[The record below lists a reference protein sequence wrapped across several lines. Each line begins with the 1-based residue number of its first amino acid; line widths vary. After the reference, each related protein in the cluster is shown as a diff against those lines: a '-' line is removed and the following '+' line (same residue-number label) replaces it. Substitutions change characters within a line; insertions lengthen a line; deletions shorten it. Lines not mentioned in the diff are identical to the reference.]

1 MSIATPTTTS
11 APPATASAPAPVI
24 AERSRA
30 VSADLVTLVSYGIG
44 DMAITV
50 SMVLFGLYV
59 LFFYTSVM
67 GLPGVIVGLASASGL
82 AWDALIDPYIGHR
95 SDVARGR
102 FARRHGFMLA
112 GSLLMGASFF
122 LLLSPPRVGATG
134 TVAWL
139 VVATFLFR
147 TSAALFRIPYLGLG
161 AELSTDYHGRTVVVG
176 VRSFF
181 GLVGTLL
188 AATLSFPLFFPNTIA
203 GVDPK
208 LSYSGY
214 PQLGLAAGLLMTVTG
229 LIATAGT
236 WRWYRG
242 VPTPAASPIAR
253 HYLTG
258 LRSALASHAFR
269 RIWISFTLFFLGV
282 VVNAVMAIHFFTW
295 YVGIAD
301 SGALSRIQLAF
312 YAGALAGVP
321 CWIWAARHR
330 EKRPVALASIA
341 ATAVLLVLAS
351 VLFGEGRPLGT
362 GQVMWL
368 IVGHV
373 IAGFTASA
381 LWVVPGSMVADVA
394 DEDALTHGS
403 RREGL
408 FFGML
413 NLGEKV
419 AAGVA
424 LLVGGVLL
432 QYFVH
437 LNAGSAP
444 DAVATSRIGISFG
457 IVPALIVAAA
467 AIPLF
472 TYRLTRDRVE
482 RIQQSL

>member
-1 MSIATPTTTS
+1 MATEP
-11 APPATASAPAPVI
+11 APAVAARP
-24 AERSRA
+24 RA
-30 VSADLVTLVSYGIG
+30 ASADLVTLVSYGIG

-67 GLPGVIVGLASASGL
+67 GLPGIVVGLASASGL

-95 SDVARGR
+95 SDVARGH
-102 FARRHGFMLA
+102 FARRHGFMLV

-122 LLLSPPRVGATG
+122 LLLAPPRVGAAG
-134 TVAWL
+134 IVAWL

-147 TSAALFRIPYLGLG
+147 TSSALFRIPYLGLG

-181 GLVGTLL
+181 GLIGTLL
-188 AATLSFPLFFPNTIA
+188 AAALSFPLFFPNTVP

-236 WRWYRG
+236 WRWYRD
-242 VPTPAASPIAR
+242 VPAPEPSAMAR

-258 LRSALASHAFR
+258 IRSALASYAFR
-269 RIWISFTLFFLGV
+269 RIWVSLTLFFLGV

-295 YVGIAD
+295 YVRIAD

-330 EKRPVALASIA
+330 EKRPVTLAAIA
-341 ATAVLLVLAS
+341 ATAVLLALATL
-351 VLFGEGRPLGT
+351 LFGEGRPLGT
-362 GQVMWL
+362 GQAMWL

-373 IAGFTASA
+373 IAGFAASA

-394 DEDALTHGS
+394 DEDALSHGT

-419 AAGVA
+419 AAGFA
-424 LLVGGVLL
+424 LLVGGAML
-432 QYFVH
+432 QYFVQ
-437 LNAGSAP
+437 LEPGTTP
-444 DAVATSRIGISFG
+444 DAVATGRLGIAYGF
-457 IVPALIVAAA
+457 VPALILVAS
-467 AIPLF
+467 AIPLL
-472 TYRLTRDRVE
+472 TYPLTRDRVE
-482 RIQQSL
+482 AIQRRL